1 MNRIRTVALVMFAAL
16 TAPGAHAQD
25 ALATIK
31 AAEYALGMIRGPQ
44 RIDAINT
51 MEVWGTGTSNN
62 FGQAYRADG
71 PWPAFKITYHAS
83 YSYRTPAMRIDIT
96 RSNPDGPLQG
106 GGLPLAAPQRQIQVV
121 NGMYAWNESVPG
133 AGFIPGSTATP
144 APGALDDRLLQMW
157 MTPHGVLKAA
167 ERAANDAKVSKDGAM
182 TVVTF
187 PMMAPLN
194 GVTVKMTLNAKN
206 QVEKVE
212 TKSDNPVLGD
222 VVTETTYSDYKDLGE
237 IATDVLFPRHILQ
250 TQGGFPVLDLTV
262 TKVDANNPYVV
273 FPIPDV
279 VEKAGEKPP
288 AAKVET
294 TKIGEGVY
302 YFTGGTHHSVA
313 VDFGKYVALIECPFS
328 EERTD
333 AVIAAVKSTIPGKP
347 IRYAINTHHHF
358 DHSSGLRACAAE
370 GATIVAPTADKAYYE
385 KVWSQPHTMHPDA
398 LAKSGKKPVIEGV
411 DEKRVIT
418 DGKQT
423 IELYRLQGTNHA
435 DGMLIAYLP
444 KEKVL
449 VEADVYTPA
458 PAGAPPAPPTKE
470 MQNLY
475 DNIERLKLDVHQIAP
490 IHGRLV
496 TMDDLKKALGKT

>member
-1 MNRIRTVALVMFAAL
+1 MNRNRTIALVMFAAL
-16 TAPGAHAQD
+16 IAPGAHGQD

-62 FGQAYRADG
+62 FGQAYHPGG
-71 PWPAFKITYHAS
+71 PWPAFKIAYHAS
-83 YSYRTPAMRIDIT
+83 YSYRTPAMRVDIT

-144 APGALDDRLLQMW
+144 APGALNDRLLQMW
-157 MTPHGVLKAA
+157 TTPHGVLKAA
-167 ERAANDAKVSKDGAM
+167 ERAGNDAKVSKEGGA

-187 PMMAPLN
+187 PMLGPLAR
-194 GVTVKMTLNAKN
+194 VTVKMTLNAKN
-206 QVEKVE
+206 EVEKVE
-212 TKSDNPVLGD
+212 TKADHPVLGD

-237 IATDVLFPRHILQ
+237 IATDVLYPRHIVQ

-279 VEKAGEKPP
+279 VEKAGQTPP
-288 AAKVET
+288 AGKVET
-294 TKIGEGVY
+294 AKIGDGVY

-313 VDFGKYVALIECPFS
+313 VEFGKYVALIECPLS

-333 AVIAAVKSTIPGKP
+333 AVIAAVKSAIPNKP

-370 GATIVAPTADKAYYE
+370 GATIVAPAADKPYYE
-385 KVWSQPHTMHPDA
+385 KVWAQPHTIHPDA
-398 LAKSGKKPVIEGV
+398 LAKSGKRPVIEGV

-423 IELYRLQGTNHA
+423 VELYRLQGTNHA
-435 DGMLIAYLP
+435 DPMLIAYLP
-444 KEKVL
+444 KEKIL
-449 VEADVYTPA
+449 IDADVYTPA
-458 PAGAPPAPPTKE
+458 AAGAPPAPPTKE

-475 DNIERLKLDVHQIAP
+475 ENIERLKLAVRQIAP

-496 TMDDLKKALGKT
+496 TIDDFKKALGKT